1 MQKDNLTLRNLY
13 NFLMIRDYPIYS
25 TGIIGNEQKKG
36 ITLSKFWRD
45 TLLPEFTGGKYGKM
59 IWKNTGSR
67 NRHTSEICNRSSQL
81 TVYDEYMEELT
92 GLISEEVILRQIGL
106 FGVFLVN
113 HQFSYKV
120 FIVKLKALLDK
131 FANED
136 TSFGEDIRAYFR
148 ENLKWT
154 QTQEILEKGDEEFV
168 AGWFLT
174 FLALHALT
182 GDSMNSVRMQALRSN
197 PDYGIK
203 TLWEKSHQSIGKRKI
218 TFLTTESC
226 EICSKALPAD
236 HFWGRESEQFA
247 LREMMKKGGHYV
259 LSGIGGTGKTELLR
273 QFLQYC
279 VKNNVV
285 EYVCVIQYENDFAES
300 LLRAFASRQT
310 GSFEESFQEVMGEL
324 KRYCAHNKVLILIDN
339 IGKTTEEDPYLKV
352 LDELSA
358 NIFATSRLASI
369 EGFETY
375 KINELDLKSCN
386 LVFRD
391 NYKFILEKEEL
402 LRLEAL
408 LNNPIYRHTLTLRLL
423 GQFAGSMGW
432 SLDELIGKLG
442 TQDEP
447 VLNKEEEKWL
457 GLRRI
462 YAQLYSKYGLK
473 ENQKEFL
480 RIVAVLPY
488 RKYPVGFLNMYM
500 GYMMDN
506 SADFV
511 QTLGGQGWLEMNE
524 QAVSMHPVIAESIL
538 DKPVSGAEVYQLYRE
553 IASRWTSEFG
563 DLTELECRERMLGSE
578 DADFIRSSELVM
590 DVLFKVS
597 FSVADEWIPLVVLA
611 AEIVKRNFSLAPNRV
626 RQIKE
631 MVQNAKQIP
640 DEVRIRGYQICSD
653 ILAPDIAL
661 LEKEI
666 EKQDKCRTVSE
677 VAYHRLVNVTA
688 SVMLDAGEIKKAE
701 VLLQKEKESEC
712 KAEEVNRCYLLGLLT
727 GLQVRL
733 DESFSWNEKGIK
745 AAEHDK
751 KKYRD
756 ELFLLWGSQLAMCN
770 GTKRVDEG
778 AECLRQMEVYMKKDN
793 VLHSWYY
800 NFYKG
805 TYCYQIGRM
814 EEAAECI
821 ANAIEYAGYY
831 FGKDHINYAMG
842 CEDLAMAQGKLK
854 RFEEAE
860 KNHKTA
866 MELLGAHAEFALEK
880 GRVLNNMA
888 VMYLDWGRTEQ
899 ALSCSKEA
907 FEIGEKNNDLSMAE
921 PAFNIAKCYRA
932 LKDTDKELE
941 YLNKAYP
948 VFEKFY
954 TAAAEKTRQAKERIE
969 ELTK

>member
-45 TLLPEFTGGKYGKM
+45 TLLQEFTGGKYGKM

-92 GLISEEVILRQIGL
+92 GMISEEVILRQIGL

-563 DLTELECRERMLGSE
+563 DLTELECRERMLESE

-597 FSVADEWIPLVVLA
+597 FDVADEWIPLVVLA
-611 AEIVKRNFSLAPNRV
+611 AEIVKKNFALAPNRV

-631 MVQNAKQIP
+631 LLQNAKQIT
-640 DEVRIRGYQICSD
+640 DEVRIRGYRICAD
-653 ILAPDIAL
+653 ILTLDIPL

-666 EKQDKCRTVSE
+666 EKQNKCRTVSE
-677 VAYHRLVNVTA
+677 AAYNGLVNMAAIT
-688 SVMLDAGEIKKAE
+688 MLTAGEIRKAE
-701 VLLQKEKESEC
+701 ALLQGEKECESRT
-712 KAEEVNRCYLLGLLT
+712 EEVERYYLLGLLAT
-727 GLQVRL
+727 FQEKVDDR
-733 DESFSWNEKGIK
+733 FFWCEKGIK
-745 AAEHDK
+745 AAERDK
-751 KKYRD
+751 KKYRAD
-756 ELFLLWGSQLAMCN
+756 LFALWGNRLAVCN
-770 GTKRVDEG
+770 TLHRSEEA
-778 AECLRQMEVYMKKDN
+778 AECLRQMEVYMEKDN
-793 VLHSWYY
+793 VMNNWYY
-800 NFYKG
+800 NSHKG
-805 TYCYQIGRM
+805 SHCYETGRM
-814 EEAAECI
+814 EEAAECS
-821 ANAIEYAGYY
+821 ANAVEYAGYC
-831 FGKDHINYAMG
+831 FGKNHINYAMG
-842 CEDLAMAQGKLK
+842 CETLAMAQSKLK

-860 KNHKTA
+860 KNHKI
-866 MELLGAHAEFALEK
+866 ALELVGSNAQLAVQK
-880 GRVLNNMA
+880 SRVLSNMA

-899 ALSCSKEA
+899 ALSCSKQA
-907 FEIGEKNNDLSMAE
+907 FEISETKSDRMMAE
-921 PAFNIAKCYRA
+921 SAFNLAKCYRA

-948 VFEKFY
+948 VFDKYY

>member
-1 MQKDNLTLRNLY
+1 
-13 NFLMIRDYPIYS
+13 MIRDYPIYS

-92 GLISEEVILRQIGL
+92 GMISEEVILRQIGL

-148 ENLKWT
+148 ESLKWT
-154 QTQEILEKGDEEFV
+154 QTQEILEKSDEEFV
-168 AGWFLT
+168 AGWFLS

-553 IASRWTSEFG
+553 IESRWSAEYG
-563 DLTELECRERMLGSE
+563 NLAEPECRERMLESE
-578 DADFIRSSELVM
+578 DADFVRSSELVM

-597 FSVADEWIPLVVLA
+597 FDVADEWIPLVVLA
-611 AEIVKRNFSLAPNRV
+611 AEIVKKNFALAPNRV

-631 MVQNAKQIP
+631 LLQNAKQIT
-640 DEVRIRGYQICSD
+640 DEVRIRGYRICAD
-653 ILAPDIAL
+653 ILTLDIPL

-666 EKQDKCRTVSE
+666 EKQNKCRTVSE
-677 VAYHRLVNVTA
+677 AAYNGLVNMAAIT
-688 SVMLDAGEIKKAE
+688 MLTAGEIKKAE
-701 VLLQKEKESEC
+701 ALLQGEKECESR
-712 KAEEVNRCYLLGLLT
+712 AEEVERYYLLGLLAT
-727 GLQVRL
+727 FQGKVDDRFL
-733 DESFSWNEKGIK
+733 WCEKGIK
-745 AAEHDK
+745 AAERDK
-751 KKYRD
+751 KKYRAD
-756 ELFLLWGSQLAMCN
+756 LFALWGNRLAVCN
-770 GTKRVDEG
+770 TLHRSEEA
-778 AECLRQMEVYMKKDN
+778 AECLRQMEVYMEKDN
-793 VLHSWYY
+793 AMNNWYY
-800 NFYKG
+800 NSHKG
-805 TYCYQIGRM
+805 SHCYETGRM
-814 EEAAECI
+814 EEAAECS
-821 ANAIEYAGYY
+821 ANAVEYAGYC
-831 FGKDHINYAMG
+831 FGKNHINYAIG
-842 CEDLAMAQGKLK
+842 CETLAMAQSKLK

-860 KNHKTA
+860 KNHKI
-866 MELLGAHAEFALEK
+866 ALELVESNAQLAVQK
-880 GRVLNNMA
+880 SRVLSNMA
-888 VMYLDWGRTEQ
+888 VMYLDWGRVEQ
-899 ALSCSKEA
+899 ALSCSKQA
-907 FEIGEKNNDLSMAE
+907 FEISETKNDRQMAE
-921 PAFNIAKCYRA
+921 AAFNLAKCYRA
-932 LKDTDKELE
+932 LKDADKELE

-948 VFEKFY
+948 VFDKYY
-954 TAAAEKTRQAKERIE
+954 TAEAEKTRQAKERIE

>member
-92 GLISEEVILRQIGL
+92 GMISEEVILRQIGL

-369 EGFETY
+369 DGFETY

-506 SADFV
+506 SVDFV

-553 IASRWTSEFG
+553 IESRWSAEYG
-563 DLTELECRERMLGSE
+563 NLAEPECRDRMLESE
-578 DADFIRSSELVM
+578 NADIIRSSELVM
-590 DVLFKVS
+590 DVLSKVS
-597 FSVADEWIPLVVLA
+597 FDVADEWIPLVVLA
-611 AEIVKRNFSLAPNRV
+611 AEIVKKNFALAPNRV

-631 MVQNAKQIP
+631 LLQNAKQIT
-640 DEVRIRGYQICSD
+640 DEVRIRGYRICAD
-653 ILAPDIAL
+653 ILTLDIPL

-666 EKQDKCRTVSE
+666 EKQKKCRSVSE
-677 VAYHRLVNVTA
+677 AAYNGLVNMAVIT
-688 SVMLDAGEIKKAE
+688 MLTAGEIKKAE
-701 VLLQKEKESEC
+701 ALLQGEKECESRT
-712 KAEEVNRCYLLGLLT
+712 EEVERYYLLGLLAT
-727 GLQVRL
+727 FQGKVDDR
-733 DESFSWNEKGIK
+733 FFWCEKGIK
-745 AAEHDK
+745 AAECDK
-751 KKYRD
+751 KKYRAD
-756 ELFLLWGSQLAMCN
+756 LFALWGNRLAVCN
-770 GTKRVDEG
+770 ALHRSEEA
-778 AECLRQMEVYMKKDN
+778 AECLRQMEVYMEKDN
-793 VLHSWYY
+793 AMNNWYY
-800 NFYKG
+800 NSHKG
-805 TYCYQIGRM
+805 SHCYETGRM
-814 EEAAECI
+814 EEAAECS
-821 ANAIEYAGYY
+821 ANAVEYAGYC
-831 FGKDHINYAMG
+831 FGKNHINYAIG
-842 CEDLAMAQGKLK
+842 CETLAMAQSKLK

-860 KNHKTA
+860 KNHKI
-866 MELLGAHAEFALEK
+866 ALELVESNAQLAVQK
-880 GRVLNNMA
+880 SRVLNNMA

-899 ALSCSKEA
+899 ALSCSKQA
-907 FEIGEKNNDLSMAE
+907 FEISETKNDRQMAE
-921 PAFNIAKCYRA
+921 AAFNLAKCYRA
-932 LKDTDKELE
+932 LKDADKELE

-948 VFEKFY
+948 VFDKYY
-954 TAAAEKTRQAKERIE
+954 TAEAEKTRQVKERIE